1 MVPVTGALAS
11 GNRVLL
17 KPSEHTP
24 RTSELMARLV
34 AKHFAEDEFA
44 VITGDAVVGRPSP
57 RRASTTCSSP
67 APRRSAAWSRGLP
80 RRISCR

>member
-1 MVPVTGALAS
+1 VELPVPARDRAGTGALAA

-34 AKHFAEDEFA
+34 AKHLRK
-44 VITGDAVVGRPSP
+44 T
-57 RRASTTCSSP
+57 SS
-67 APRRSAAWSRGLP
+67 R
-80 RRISCR
+80 